1 MTSVYSGERIVAR
14 TSRLDLAG
22 VAQHVIQRGND
33 RQPCFFAEGDY
44 VRYLQDLRHSALR
57 FDCRIHA
64 YVLMTNHVH
73 LLVTPRLAGAVGR
86 MMQTLGRHYVRY
98 FNDSRGRSGTL
109 WEGRFKACL
118 VDSDGYLLECYR
130 YLELNPVRA
139 GIARL
144 PQDYR
149 WSSFGFNG
157 LGLNDPLI
165 TPHPV
170 YEAIARE
177 PAQRCALYR
186 RLVAQGIEDDRAQAI
201 RLYTQQQR
209 ALGSTS
215 FQQRIE
221 SQLQRR
227 AGLGR
232 PGRPRGGSTNT
243 EAQLILKPL

>member
-1 MTSVYSGERIVAR
+1 MAR

-33 RQPCFFAEGDY
+33 RQPCFFTEGDH

-73 LLVTPRLAGAVGR
+73 LLVTPRLVGAVGR
-86 MMQTLGRHYVRY
+86 MMQALGRNYVRY

-118 VDSDGYLLECYR
+118 VDSDGYLMECYR

-139 GIARL
+139 GLARV
-144 PQDYR
+144 PHDYR
-149 WSSFGFNG
+149 WSSFRFNG
-157 LGLNDPLI
+157 LGLNDPLV

-177 PAQRCALYR
+177 PEQRRVLYR
-186 RLVAQGIEDDRAQAI
+186 QLVAQGVRDDRAQEI

-215 FQQRIE
+215 FQERIAT
-221 SQLQRR
+221 QLQQR
-227 AGLGR
+227 AGLRR
-232 PGRPRGGSTNT
+232 PGRPRGGTDT
-243 EAQLILKPL
+243 EAQPILIHSDPVFFEPL